1 MTEENDAT
9 TIPPPKSEASS
20 SKTETT
26 EVEDEAQTDQPDGD
40 DEEDTNL
47 EDLEAEMKKL
57 EEEERKLAAQ
67 EAALDQAME
76 KTQSNVPVDDKSVYI
91 GNVDYSTTPEQL
103 KNHFKSCGSIE
114 RVTIL
119 VNKYTGR
126 PKGFAYVD
134 VYIFRRTTHTHT
146 HTHTQTGTLSLPL
159 RIM

>member
-1 MTEENDAT
+1 MTEENDAA

-26 EVEDEAQTDQPDGD
+26 VVEDEAQTDQPDGD

-134 VYIFRRTTHTHT
+134 IRLF
-146 HTHTQTGTLSLPL
+146 L
-159 RIM
+159 

>member
-9 TIPPPKSEASS
+9 TIPPPESEAES

-26 EVEDEAQTDQPDGD
+26 VVEDDAQKDQPDGD
-40 DEEDTNL
+40 DVEDTNL

-76 KTQSNVPVDDKSVYI
+76 KTQSNVPVDEKSVYI
-91 GNVDYSTTPEQL
+91 GNVDYSTKPEQL

-134 VYIFRRTTHTHT
+134 IRLF
-146 HTHTQTGTLSLPL
+146 L
-159 RIM
+159 

>member
-9 TIPPPKSEASS
+9 TIPPPESDTSS

-26 EVEDEAQTDQPDGD
+26 VVEDEAQTDQPDGD

-126 PKGFAYVD
+126 PKGFA
-134 VYIFRRTTHTHT
+134 
-146 HTHTQTGTLSLPL
+146 
-159 RIM
+159 

>member
-9 TIPPPKSEASS
+9 TIPPPESEASS

-26 EVEDEAQTDQPDGD
+26 VVEDDAQKDQPDGD
-40 DEEDTNL
+40 DVEDTNL

-76 KTQSNVPVDDKSVYI
+76 KTQSNVPVDEKSVYI
-91 GNVDYSTTPEQL
+91 GNVDYSTKPEQL

-134 VYIFRRTTHTHT
+134 IRLF
-146 HTHTQTGTLSLPL
+146 L
-159 RIM
+159 